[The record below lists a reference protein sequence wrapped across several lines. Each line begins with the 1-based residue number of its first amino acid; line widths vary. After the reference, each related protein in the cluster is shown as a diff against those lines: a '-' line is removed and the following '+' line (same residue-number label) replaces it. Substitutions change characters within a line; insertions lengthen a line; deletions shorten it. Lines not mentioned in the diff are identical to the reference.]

1 MSAPPAIVPAML
13 TTITVNGTEG
23 FRFLSNLGAFR
34 EQHTVPPALAAMI
47 DHASVARP
55 HDLVSLEV
63 EPRLAEEIA
72 AFVDSLV
79 HSGELGGLHE
89 PPLLFSANTGDLVVL
104 VRDALVEMHFAKK
117 EREPRTWRHL
127 ARGTR
132 GRLVERR
139 GDAGKILILDGPE
152 ARAHAYV
159 SDRSMTRA
167 RPVVQRQFLGTR

>member
-1 MSAPPAIVPAML
+1 ML

-34 EQHTVPPALAAMI
+34 GQHTVPPALAAMI

-79 HSGELGGLHE
+79 HSGELGGLDE

-104 VRDALVEMHFAKK
+104 VRDALVEMHPAGKK
-117 EREPRTWRHL
+117 PKHEPRTWRHL
-127 ARGTR
+127 GRGTR

-139 GDAGKILILDGPE
+139 GDSGMILILDGPE
-152 ARAHAYV
+152 ARDRAVV

-167 RPVVQRQFLGTR
+167 RPVVQRQFLRSR